1 MSATADTAATTA
13 PRALLAEHHVRLER
27 ACEDLLTDTYA
38 DDPRALCARWRE
50 FADAVE
56 QHMIAE
62 EAAILPLYERA
73 APVEANEIRLEH
85 ARLRA
90 LLRRLDVEV
99 DLHEVR
105 VGTIREL
112 IESLREHARREEVQM
127 YPWAAHLPARAH
139 RAAAGD
145 RQPAELSRASR
156 RSARR
161 ARPRSRTTRRRRR
174 RRSRSPR
181 ARSASA
187 VGR

>member
-38 DDPRALCARWRE
+38 DDPRALCARWRG

-56 QHMIAE
+56 QHMVAE

-73 APVEANEIRLEH
+73 APVDANEIRLEH

-105 VGTIREL
+105 VRTIREL
-112 IESLREHARREEVQM
+112 IESLREHARREEKLM
-127 YPWAAHLPARAH
+127 YPWAERQLPAPR
-139 RAAAGD
+139 
-145 RQPAELSRASR
+145 LTSL
-156 RSARR
+156 R
-161 ARPRSRTTRRRRR
+161 ARIEQLLATAGVQPS
-174 RRSRSPR
+174 
-181 ARSASA
+181 
-187 VGR
+187 